1 MTVSDTR
8 FAFQG
13 GEVVRLLSD
22 HPDSNLKAGDQGVI
36 WEVYDLVRPLYEADF
51 YRQDGSDTTEMFESK
66 EVEIVDASQSI
77 RIPQE
82 ALDFWKGFDAALPSA
97 D

>member
-22 HPDSNLKAGDQGVI
+22 HPDSNLKAGDQGVV
-36 WEVYDLVRPLYEADF
+36 WGVYDLARPLYEADF
-51 YRQDGSDTTEMFESK
+51 YRRDGSDTTEMFEAE
-66 EVEIVDASQSI
+66 EVEIVGASETI
-77 RIPQE
+77 RVPLE
-82 ALDFWKGFDAALPSA
+82 ALDFWKGVDAALPSA